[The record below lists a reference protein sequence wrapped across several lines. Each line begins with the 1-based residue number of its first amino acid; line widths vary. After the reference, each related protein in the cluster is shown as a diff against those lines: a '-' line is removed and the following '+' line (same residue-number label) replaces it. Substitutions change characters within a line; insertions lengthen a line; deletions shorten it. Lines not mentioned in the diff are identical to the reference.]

1 MNGVHD
7 MGGMDGFGKVEAT
20 PSEPPFHEIWEGRVL
35 ALNRVMQST
44 VEWNIDVARYWT
56 EILPPDVYLASS
68 YYKKWFLRLENLC
81 LAKGL
86 VSHEELVSGHSTGPG
101 RPLKGSVVTAVEAGK
116 TLVRGNY
123 DLPPTAPARF
133 HIGDRVRAKNIH
145 PKSHT
150 RLPAVRARAYGCGR
164 AHRGLPRL
172 SRRSGRGGDR
182 ASGVVLH
189 GDLREPRA
197 LGARCRP
204 DGAGVS
210 RGIRILSRCGVM
222 TDAHKRRSKGDRNR
236 SRHSL

>member
-20 PSEPPFHEIWEGRVL
+20 PSEPPFHEVWEGRVL

-44 VEWNIDVARYWT
+44 GEWNIDVARYWI
-56 EILPPDVYLASS
+56 EILPPNVYLASS

-116 TLVRGNY
+116 TLVRGNC

-150 RLPAVRARAYGCGR
+150 RLPRFVRGHA
-164 AHRGLPRL
+164 
-172 SRRSGRGGDR
+172 
-182 ASGVVLH
+182 GVVERIEGCH
-189 GDLREPRA
+189 VFPDAVVAEGIERPEWFYTVTFENRE
-197 LGARCRP
+197 LWGP
-204 DGAGVS
+204 DADPTVRVS
-210 RGIRILSRCGVM
+210 VEAFESYLEAV
-222 TDAHKRRSKGDRNR
+222 
-236 SRHSL
+236 

>member
-44 VEWNIDVARYWT
+44 GEWNIDVARYWI
-56 EILPPDVYLASS
+56 EILPPNVYLASS

-101 RPLKGSVVTAVEAGK
+101 RPLKGSVVTAAEAGK

-133 HIGDRVRAKNIH
+133 HIGDPCPSKEH
-145 PKSHT
+145 PSQIAHAAS
-150 RLPAVRARAYGCGR
+150 AVRARAYGCGR
-164 AHRGLPRL
+164 AHRGLPHL

-189 GDLREPRA
+189 GDL
-197 LGARCRP
+197 
-204 DGAGVS
+204 
-210 RGIRILSRCGVM
+210 
-222 TDAHKRRSKGDRNR
+222 
-236 SRHSL
+236 

>member
-20 PSEPPFHEIWEGRVL
+20 PSEPPFHEVWEGRVL

-44 VEWNIDVARYWT
+44 GEWNIDVARYWT
-56 EILPPDVYLASS
+56 EILPPNVYLASS
-68 YYKKWFLRLENLC
+68 YYKKWFLRLKNLC

-116 TLVRGNY
+116 MLVRGNY

-150 RLPAVRARAYGCGR
+150 RLPRFVRG
-164 AHRGLPRL
+164 HT
-172 SRRSGRGGDR
+172 
-182 ASGVVLH
+182 GVVERIEGCH
-189 GDLREPRA
+189 VFPDAVVAEGIERPEWFYTVTFENRE
-197 LGARCRP
+197 LWGP
-204 DGAGVS
+204 DADPTVRVS
-210 RGIRILSRCGVM
+210 IEAFESYL
-222 TDAHKRRSKGDRNR
+222 DAV
-236 SRHSL
+236 